1 MPKFMMTYLGG
12 NPPATPEEGQRHF
25 ADYQAW
31 LKTLGSKAVSPAN
44 PLKGTVCVLPDGNVA
59 EGNQTGM
66 SGFTIIETDTLEEA
80 LEFAK
85 TCPFLT
91 IGGTLE
97 VSELVEMN
105 MS

>member
-12 NPPATPEEGQRHF
+12 NPPATPEEGQKHF

-31 LKTLGSKAVSPAN
+31 LKALGDKAISPAN
-44 PLKGTVCVLPDGNVA
+44 PLKGTVCVAPDGSVT
-59 EGNQTGM
+59 EGGKTSM
-66 SGFTIIETDTLEEA
+66 SGFTIIEANSLDEA
-80 LEFAK
+80 LNAAK

-105 MS
+105 F